1 MAMNR
6 IKAPRD
12 LGTIKHELPRT
23 QRPSRDRSSRGGQR
37 EEKREEVFHAL
48 KMQKVLSTIE
58 YRQRNAIKEEI
69 SEIDSFEQFDLLPLI
84 KEAIGPQALEG
95 QTNLVPTPVQRLAIP
110 ALIGQALGRRA
121 AKNTRHRQAGIQQF
135 LLAAETGSG
144 KTLAYLLPIIDA
156 VKRAEVVELEEEA
169 KNRVLIEEKKR
180 KDPSYIEP
188 PPLDDRMHA
197 TSGRPRAIILL
208 PTSELVQ
215 QVAHLIRL
223 LAYKVKVR
231 SKGISAADAPHTIR
245 RRVFAEG
252 GIDILVSTPHL
263 ISAVSAS
270 DPNILSRVRHLVI
283 DEADSL
289 MDRSFSKTVQPIL
302 DKSAPALQQLI
313 FCSATIPRSLESH
326 LREKYPDLRRIVTP
340 SLHTIPRR
348 IKLDVVDIDKFP
360 YQGNRKLAS
369 ADAIY
374 NLNRVKHESAES
386 LPEFYN
392 MERILVFVNERE
404 ETTELADYLQSKGI
418 DAVAFNRDASDERSS
433 EVLKDFV
440 ARPPH
445 LGADPN
451 ELEALPSTAASNGDR
466 TASSAFSSTNKSPSQ
481 DPPALPKPNFLAAR
495 SHSSGASTNN
505 PAPPKPPPTTQRRLE
520 KVKVIVSTDL
530 LSRGVDT
537 LGVRHV
543 LLYDVPHTVTD
554 FIHRLGRVGRMKMRG
569 RGIVL
574 VGRNDRKDVVK
585 EVREAMFKGQ
595 ALI

>member
-1 MAMNR
+1 MGMNR
-6 IKAPRD
+6 TKVPSD
-12 LGTIKHELPRT
+12 LGAIKREQSRT
-23 QRPSRDRSSRGGQR
+23 QRPGRDRSSRGGQQR
-37 EEKREEVFHAL
+37 EGSGEVFHAL

-69 SEIDSFEQFDLLPLI
+69 SKIDSFRQFELLPLI
-84 KEAIGPQALEG
+84 TDAIGPQALEG
-95 QTNLVPTPVQRLAIP
+95 QSSLIPTPIQRLAIP
-110 ALIGQALGRRA
+110 ALIGQALGQRARR
-121 AKNTRHRQAGIQQF
+121 NTRYREPGMQQF

-156 VKRAEVVELEEEA
+156 VKRAEAVEMEEEA
-169 KNRVLIEEKKR
+169 KNRVLIEEKRR

-188 PPLDDRMHA
+188 PPLDDRLHP

-223 LAYKVKVR
+223 LAYKVKIR
-231 SKGISAADAPHTIR
+231 SKGISAADSPNTIR
-245 RRVFAEG
+245 RRVFAED

-270 DPNILSRVRHLVI
+270 DPNILSRVRHIVI

-289 MDRSFSKTVQPIL
+289 MDRSFSKIVQPIL

-313 FCSATIPRSLESH
+313 FCSATIPRSLDSH
-326 LREKYPDLRRIVTP
+326 LRDKYPDLRRIVTP

-348 IKLDVVDIDKFP
+348 IKLDVVDIEKFP
-360 YQGNRKLAS
+360 YQSNRNLAC

-374 NLNRVKHESAES
+374 NLNRVKHESADS

-392 MERILVFVNERE
+392 VERILVFVNERE
-404 ETTELADYLQSKGI
+404 QTTELAEYLQSKGI

-445 LGADPN
+445 LGAGPN
-451 ELEALPSTAASNGDR
+451 ELE
-466 TASSAFSSTNKSPSQ
+466 SSTSAATTRRQLTSTTSLTISPSQ
-481 DPPALPKPNFLAAR
+481 APPALPKPNFLAAR
-495 SHSSGASTNN
+495 SHSPSSSVQ
-505 PAPPKPPPTTQRRLE
+505 PPKSNPPLTTQRRLQN
-520 KVKVIVSTDL
+520 VKVIVSTDL

-537 LGVRHV
+537 LSVRHV
-543 LLYDVPHTVTD
+543 VLYDVPHTVTD

-574 VGRNDRKDVVK
+574 VGRHDRKDVVK
-585 EVREAMFKGQ
+585 EVREAMFRGQ